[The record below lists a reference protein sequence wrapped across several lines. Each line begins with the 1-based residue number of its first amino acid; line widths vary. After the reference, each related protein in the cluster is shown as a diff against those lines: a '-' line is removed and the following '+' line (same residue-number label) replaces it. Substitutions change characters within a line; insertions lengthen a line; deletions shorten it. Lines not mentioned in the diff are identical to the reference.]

1 MKILPCRRSGIEPTI
16 AGLRFRMDARMIDSG
31 YFTVNPAS
39 YPDGFTITLEHQ
51 PKNSGLLISEV
62 GKQTFLKPANRKS
75 ANAWAHS
82 AIANLKIS
90 WVCQP

>member
-1 MKILPCRRSGIEPTI
+1 MN
-16 AGLRFRMDARMIDSG
+16 ARMIDSG

-62 GKQTFLKPANRKS
+62 GKLPGTGNFF
-75 ANAWAHS
+75 
-82 AIANLKIS
+82 
-90 WVCQP
+90 